1 MHSGYKPVYLFLLIL
16 WLLAACKAPGENG
29 SDQLYHYTLQQLE
42 QLYKLTGEPMEQV
55 ISRKNAAEIRSVF
68 LEGRNLYKKVEAATE
83 YFLPATAKGINGPPV
98 IEVET
103 DEHREIE
110 PTGLQVMETFIFP
123 DYDSTRNAD
132 LLKAN
137 GNLHAM
143 LYRAIQLWQVTRPSP
158 KQWLDAAWYELIRI
172 ATLGITG
179 FDTPGCKTGLQES
192 ALALGNVKMILIAL
206 NKTEGNLEPAMDKA
220 IEILRTGKDFDNFD
234 RASFLRKAWQP
245 VFASVAE
252 TREKEG
258 VLMSRLAI
266 SSKARSLFGDSFLN
280 VHFFAPDNIP
290 QNTGIDSL
298 GKALFSD
305 TRLSSTGTF
314 SCASCHKPATFFA
327 DQNALSTNIH
337 GNLLARNTPS
347 LVNTA
352 YQTNFFWDM
361 RVNTLEMQAKSV
373 IENKNEMNGN
383 IDSVLRKLNADKA
396 LVTRFNSA
404 FKKRAGEPIS
414 EEQITHALAAYQRTL
429 TGFKS
434 PFDDYMNGNDTAIT
448 LPAVA
453 GFNLF
458 MGKAKCATCHFA
470 PVFSGLIP
478 PYYDKM
484 ESEVIGV
491 PANAANT
498 IADNDE
504 GRFLIYPVETYR
516 FAFKTPSVRNTAYTF
531 PYMHNGVYKTLEQVV
546 DFYNNGGGSGLG
558 LPFPHQT
565 LSTDKLN
572 LSVAEQQQL
581 VAFIKTLDSKIHN

>member
-1 MHSGYKPVYLFLLIL
+1 MHSGFKPVYLLIL
-16 WLLAACKAPGENG
+16 LLWLIAACKNPGENG
-29 SDQLYHYTLQQLE
+29 SDQLYHNTLQQLE
-42 QLYKLTGEPMEQV
+42 QLYELTGEPMEQV
-55 ISRKNAAEIRSVF
+55 ISRKNAAEIRAVF
-68 LEGRNLYKKVEAATE
+68 LDARNRYKKMEAATE

-98 IEVET
+98 MEVET
-103 DEHREIE
+103 DENREIE
-110 PTGLQVMETFIFP
+110 PTGFQVVETFIFP
-123 DYDSTRNAD
+123 VYDSTRNAA
-132 LLKAN
+132 LLKET

-192 ALALGNVKMILIAL
+192 ALALGSVKMILL
-206 NKTEGNLEPAMDKA
+206 TLKNPEDNLEPALDKA
-220 IEILRTGKDFDNFD
+220 IEILRSAKDFDSFD
-234 RASFLRKAWQP
+234 RANFLRKAWQP

-258 VLMSRLAI
+258 VLMNRLAI
-266 SSKARSLFGDSFLN
+266 SAKARSLFGDSFLN
-280 VHFFAPDNIP
+280 EPFFAPDNTP
-290 QNTGIDSL
+290 QNAGIDAL

-314 SCASCHKPATFFA
+314 SCASCHQPATFFA
-327 DQNALSTNIH
+327 DQNTLSTNIH

-347 LVNTA
+347 LINSGF
-352 YQTNFFWDM
+352 QTNFFWDM
-361 RVNTLEMQAKSV
+361 RVNTLEMQAKFV
-373 IENKNEMNGN
+373 IENRNEMDGN
-383 IDSVLRKLNADKA
+383 IDSVVRRLNADQA
-396 LVTRFNSA
+396 LVTRFNTA

-429 TGFKS
+429 SGFNS
-434 PFDDYMNGNDTAIT
+434 PFDEFMNGNDTAIT
-448 LPAVA
+448 PLAVN

-458 MGKAKCATCHFA
+458 MGKATCATCHFA
-470 PVFSGLIP
+470 PVFSGLVP

-491 PANAANT
+491 PANAANNS
-498 IADNDE
+498 ADKDE
-504 GRFLIYPVETYR
+504 GRFLVYPVETYR
-516 FAFKTPSVRNTAYTF
+516 FAFKTPTVRNTATTF

-546 DFYNNGGGSGLG
+546 DFYNKGGGAGLG

-565 LSTDKLN
+565 LSPEKLN

-581 VAFIKTLDSKIHN
+581 VEFIKTLGSKIHN